1 MIGDGSSLGLPHY
14 WCGKPKPRDQH
25 CLCCRLRIALLAPMV
40 CLSQPRNSSH
50 GSMGTVAD
58 LPKGPAL
65 HFSLAWVDWGL
76 RPTTNGDH
84 GGCVLTCVASV
95 VYGCSLGVVR
105 LLGGHELMDEPGWG
119 RLNTRHAQRSQR
131 VAQVEVSEDF
141 QGVGRIGIEVKEGT
155 ITYLHVTERNSTI
168 TGCWNNWVSAE
179 QNKTR
184 PFFLIMFLRASCRT
198 ALYLGY
204 KFISSIFFPD
214 LFFFFI
220 LNILNFNQWDD
231 GWRCLGFGELAPS
244 SRAQPSGILRIL
256 RVDVAG

>member
-65 HFSLAWVDWGL
+65 QFSLAWVDWGL

-131 VAQVEVSEDF
+131 VAQVEVSEGF
-141 QGVGRIGIEVKEGT
+141 QGVGRIGIEVKEGA

-184 PFFLIMFLRASCRT
+184 PLFFDYLFASIMQDNPLF
-198 ALYLGY
+198 GV
-204 KFISSIFFPD
+204 KIHFFHVFPGFVFFPPQTKHIK
-214 LFFFFI
+214 L
-220 LNILNFNQWDD
+220 
-231 GWRCLGFGELAPS
+231 
-244 SRAQPSGILRIL
+244 
-256 RVDVAG
+256 

>member
-65 HFSLAWVDWGL
+65 QFSLAWVDWGL

-131 VAQVEVSEDF
+131 VAQVEVSEGF
-141 QGVGRIGIEVKEGT
+141 QGVGRIGIEVKEGA

-184 PFFLIMFLRASCRT
+184 PLFFWLSFCEHHAGQPSIWGKDSFLPCFSRIC
-198 ALYLGY
+198 
-204 KFISSIFFPD
+204 FFFPQTKHIK
-214 LFFFFI
+214 L
-220 LNILNFNQWDD
+220 
-231 GWRCLGFGELAPS
+231 
-244 SRAQPSGILRIL
+244 
-256 RVDVAG
+256 